1 MTSRGR
7 QKALYIAALGLLCL
21 GLGYLVLSGV
31 RQSNMYFLNVSEALA
46 KAPHQV
52 QKARVFGTVAPD
64 GLKNATGGEEEA
76 VIRLADKENPHE
88 TLRVEYSG
96 VLPDSLDPGTEV
108 IVEGSMAQNGH
119 VFSAHS
125 LMTKCPSKYESKSE

>member
-1 MTSRGR
+1 MTSKGR
-7 QKALYIAALGLLCL
+7 QKTLYIAALGLLCL

-52 QKARVFGTVAPD
+52 QKARVFGTIAPD
-64 GLKNATGGEEEA
+64 GLQNAPGSEEA
-76 VIRLADKENPHE
+76 VIRLADKENPRK

-96 VLPDSLDPGTEV
+96 VLPDSLNPGTEV
-108 IVEGSMAQNGH
+108 IVEGSMAQDGY
-119 VFSAHS
+119 VFCAHS